1 METDWGQKLNTLLNS
16 PEGLSK
22 ISEVMTALGG
32 APTAEAESL
41 SAPPSTIPDLSR
53 LLPTLSSM
61 GKDNEHTALLKALRP
76 YLHGE
81 REKRLDDSV
90 KLLQLLQLLPLLQQG
105 GLF

>member
-1 METDWGQKLNTLLNS
+1 MDGDLGQKLNALLNS

-22 ISEVMTALGG
+22 ISEMMAALG
-32 APTAEAESL
+32 AATDTKAET
-41 SAPPSTIPDLSR
+41 PPPEAGGPDLSR
-53 LLPTLSSM
+53 LLPFLSTM
-61 GKDNEHTALLKALRP
+61 GQDNEHTALLKALRP

-105 GLF
+105 GLL

>member
-22 ISEVMTALGG
+22 ISEVMAALGG
-32 APTAEAESL
+32 TTEPEPKPDTPPATAV
-41 SAPPSTIPDLSR
+41 PDVSR
-53 LLPTLSSM
+53 LLPFLSSM
-61 GKDNEHTALLKALRP
+61 SKDNEHTALLKALRP

>member
-1 METDWGQKLNTLLNS
+1 MEQDLSKKINDLLNS

-22 ISEVMTALGG
+22 ISELMSALG
-32 APTAEAESL
+32 ANTEQPPESP
-41 SAPPSTIPDLSR
+41 PPSSGFPDLSR
-53 LLPTLSSM
+53 VMPLLSSM

-90 KLLQLLQLLPLLQQG
+90 KLLQLLQLLPVLQQG

>member
-22 ISEVMTALGG
+22 ISEVMAALGG
-32 APTAEAESL
+32 AADAEPKPESPPTAAV
-41 SAPPSTIPDLSR
+41 PDVSR
-53 LLPTLSSM
+53 LLPFLSSM